1 MFRFLFPR
9 LTGSAGRGAALFGAV
24 AAEARRPGWY
34 RDGGLP
40 DTVDGRF
47 AVLATLLALTMLELE
62 RRADGL
68 DDASVAVVERFV
80 EAMDAEHRQMGLSD
94 PALGK
99 RVRKLVSALAARLD
113 QMRTASEGG
122 EIEAAISISLYGDG
136 AAVDAASQ
144 RTAFGM
150 IRAFAAN
157 LDRSSDSALVAGQ
170 WE

>member
-9 LTGSAGRGAALFGAV
+9 LTGRAARGDAPFAAV

-34 RDGGLP
+34 RDGGVP

-68 DDASVAVVERFV
+68 DDASVALVERFV

-99 RVRKLVSALAARLD
+99 RVRKLVSSLAARLD
-113 QMRTASEGG
+113 LMRTAG
-122 EIEAAISISLYGDG
+122 EDGDIEAAIPNSLYGYG
-136 AAVDAASQ
+136 AVVDAASQ
-144 RTAFGM
+144 RAAVGM

-157 LDRSSDSALVAGQ
+157 LDRSSDLALVAGQ